1 MQLFAIRSSCKII
14 TDLNGSLRSLHFLN
28 FVNDRT
34 IFSSCAMA
42 FESSGL
48 IICLECTVDQKLPM
62 FLSRWKEISGSCKEV
77 L

>member
-28 FVNDRT
+28 FVNDWPL
-34 IFSSCAMA
+34 FLSCAMA

-48 IICLECTVDQKLPM
+48 IICLECTVDQKLSM
-62 FLSRWKEISGSCKEV
+62 FLSRSKEISGRCKEV